1 MRKWEIKFVLRKKLE
16 KGRMGVSA
24 HWAGAGVVGQT
35 TVCPE
40 GSVFSDIFLMIIYSS
55 STLSYSDCEQAPG
68 TREVLKKVALTN
80 RPYLRGLNC
89 KALFRENILY
99 LSALTIDARGGNT
112 ITTLIVFIAP
122 LPN

>member
-1 MRKWEIKFVLRKKLE
+1 
-16 KGRMGVSA
+16 MGVFA
-24 HWAGAGVVGQT
+24 HWAGAGVVGRT

-40 GSVFSDIFLMIIYSS
+40 GSVFSDLFLMIIYSS

-68 TREVLKKVALTN
+68 TREVLKKVVLAN
-80 RPYLRGLNC
+80 RPYLGGLNR
-89 KALFRENILY
+89 KALFREDILY

-112 ITTLIVFIAP
+112 STTLIVFIAP

>member
-1 MRKWEIKFVLRKKLE
+1 MGNKICFKKKTRERQDGSFCTLGRGRGGGADHSMSRRVCVLRYLPDDHLLQLNSILF
-16 KGRMGVSA
+16 RL
-24 HWAGAGVVGQT
+24 W
-35 TVCPE
+35 
-40 GSVFSDIFLMIIYSS
+40 
-55 STLSYSDCEQAPG
+55 
-68 TREVLKKVALTN
+68 VALTN

-112 ITTLIVFIAP
+112 ITTRIVFIAP